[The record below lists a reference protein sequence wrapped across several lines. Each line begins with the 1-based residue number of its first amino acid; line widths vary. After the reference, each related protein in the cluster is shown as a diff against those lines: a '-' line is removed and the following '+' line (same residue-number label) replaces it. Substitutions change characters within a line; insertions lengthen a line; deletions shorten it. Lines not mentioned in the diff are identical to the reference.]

1 MESESFYISKKERRN
16 MNKRLLELLDKINA
30 KKLEVKNLAEQGKLE
45 EAKAAKQ
52 ELQNMQTQFDLLK
65 DLDDEALIQ
74 ASNAM
79 NGGTGVIPIEKK
91 DSVKE
96 FAEAARNGFRNAA
109 MREGAQEDGG
119 YTVPED
125 IQTQINTYRDSKFS
139 LLRLVRVEKV
149 TTNKGS
155 RTFKKRSQQT
165 GFTKVGEGGK
175 IPGKTTPKFTRVDY
189 EIGKYAGYFP
199 VTNELLS
206 DTDANIVGILTEWIG
221 DESRVTANNLIIQK
235 IYEKAPVDLKNLD
248 GIKKAVNVDLGS
260 VFKATTK
267 IVTNDNGL
275 QYLDALKDN
284 SGKYLLT
291 PDPAVPMQMR
301 LAIGATFIPVEVIA
315 NDDLA
320 NREVYV
326 KTKDTD
332 VVSGKIYYTKSE
344 EIYTKVDSP
353 VKTNIGTYYEIESRI
368 PMIIGDLKEGIYYF
382 DRAQRSIMVTTTA
395 SVGDLNA
402 FEEDLTI
409 YRAIEREDV
418 KTRDEK
424 AFVNGYIV
432 A

>member
-1 MESESFYISKKERRN
+1 

-30 KKLEVKNLAEQGKLE
+30 KKLEVKNLAEKGKLE

-96 FAEAARNGFRNAA
+96 FAEAARNGFRNEA

-139 LLRLVRVEKV
+139 LLDLVMVEKV

-260 VFKATTK
+260 AFKATTK

-275 QYLDALKDN
+275 QYLDTLKDN

-301 LAIGATFIPVEVIA
+301 LAIGATFIPVKVIA
-315 NDDLA
+315 NNDLA
-320 NREVYV
+320 NREAYV

-344 EIYTKVDSP
+344 ETYTKVDSP

-382 DRAQRSIMVTTTA
+382 DRERRNIKVTETA

-418 KTRDEK
+418 QTRDEK